1 MSVCPSAWM
10 DGRTDRHGRLDGL
23 SRNTIFEYSSWA
35 LSLILLY
42 SFLLFPWLFLSSFSY
57 SFLLFLLLCF
67 TLSLSELFLLLSF
80 TLFYSFSYSV
90 LLFLTL
96 SLSELFLLLS
106 FTLFYSFSFSSWTIS
121 LILSYSSLF
130 FLFLTL
136 SLTLSELPAV
146 SEIIIR
152 HFCHVCPSCGK
163 WMKLLCIKQTRFRK
177 SKKAVKGG
185 MGRGGRRIV
194 WKIHDT

>member
-67 TLSLSELFLLLSF
+67 
-80 TLFYSFSYSV
+80 
-90 LLFLTL
+90 TL